1 MEEREGGVVQVGL
14 AVQHGG
20 AVFHIAGGMCCER
33 GTQLLGFS
41 LNLLDVENS
50 ISPLVTWNVSKITSR
65 QL

>member
-20 AVFHIAGGMCCER
+20 AVFQTAAAMCCER

-41 LNLLDVENS
+41 LSLLDMENS
-50 ISPLVTWNVSKITSR
+50 ISPLVTWDVSKITSQ